1 MFNKNKNKNKN
12 KSKKPPFIVHKCRVL
27 IDSECS
33 TSGIKNR
40 LTPFL
45 NESDIHRIE
54 GKYLRGE
61 LKKGN
66 SIIELKTTNGTWQ
79 VKNIGKRNGRYLW
92 DLYFFSYYCILV

>member
-1 MFNKNKNKNKN
+1 MFK
-12 KSKKPPFIVHKCRVL
+12 KSKVRKPPFIIHKCRVL

-33 TSGIKNR
+33 TAGIKNR

-45 NESDIHRIE
+45 NESEIHILE
-54 GKYLRGE
+54 GKNLRRE
-61 LKKGN
+61 IKKGN
-66 SIIELKTTNGTWQ
+66 PVIELKTTNGTWQ